1 MSEPAAP
8 EPAAP
13 EPTPEGAAEVPW
25 RQLHPASVVVNLIPQ
40 TWRVILSFWPFLLA
54 IAVGRPDRQT
64 ETVFIDAFYV
74 LLLFG
79 SGAITTLV
87 HYLTLRYRVRA
98 GRLEIKKGL
107 LNREARIIDPARIQ
121 NAERVQNVFHKAA
134 GLVEVRLET
143 AGDIRTEGLL
153 SALTVADADLLM
165 AELDALRGRAV
176 RDEDAPAEAPIFT
189 LGPLE
194 LIAHG
199 LSAGRTGM
207 ASLLFFGVMEISA
220 VVDPEGSE
228 AAARTLNTPRLVAL
242 ALLAISVAW
251 VISAFVSL
259 LRHHRFQLYREPDR
273 LRSEWGLLTR
283 RRVEIPLAKVQLAR
297 VEESPLRRLM
307 GFGVLSVETA
317 ALGPVTDGPPPAEL
331 EVPLVER
338 ERLGEMIRLPF
349 PGVYIDPWSIRLH
362 HPHPRALWRAILASS
377 LRWAPVVAAAGF
389 IGGAKW
395 GSLGGA
401 FMLIT
406 VALIA
411 LDWQYQ
417 GWLVTDRIVIARRGF
432 LRRRT
437 WLVPQEKLQSVHL
450 IDGPLL
456 RLHRLG
462 RLVLRVAGSQVVL
475 PDLDDETARALMDRL
490 RPQGAL

>member
-1 MSEPAAP
+1 VSEPS
-8 EPAAP
+8 EPS
-13 EPTPEGAAEVPW
+13 EPVEVPW
-25 RQLHPASVVVNLIPQ
+25 RRLHPASVVVNLIPQ

-54 IAVGRPDRQT
+54 VAVGRPRQQT

-79 SGAITTLV
+79 SGAVTTLV

-121 NAERVQNVFHKAA
+121 NAERVQNIFHKAA

-165 AELDALRGRAV
+165 AELDALRGHAA
-176 RDEDAPAEAPIFT
+176 RDEDAPAATPLLV

-199 LSAGRTGM
+199 LSAGRTGL

-220 VVDPEGSE
+220 VVDPEGSQ
-228 AAARTLNTPRLVAL
+228 AVASTLDTQRLVAL
-242 ALLAISVAW
+242 AMIAISVSW

-283 RRVEIPLAKVQLAR
+283 RHVEIPLAKVQLAR

-307 GFGVLSVETA
+307 GFGTLSVETA
-317 ALGPVTDGPPPAEL
+317 ALGPVTEGPPPAEL

-349 PGVYIDPWSIRLH
+349 PHVHVDPWAVRLH
-362 HPHPRALWRAILASS
+362 RPHTRALWRAILAAT
-377 LRWAPVVAAAGF
+377 LRWTPVIVAAGLL
-389 IGGAKW
+389 GGAKW

-401 FMLIT
+401 FLLTSIA
-406 VALIA
+406 VVA

-417 GWLVTDRIVIARRGF
+417 GWLVTDRVVVARRGF

-450 IDGPLL
+450 IDGPLM

-475 PDLDDETARALMDRL
+475 PDLDNETAKALMENL
-490 RPQGAL
+490 RPQGVL